1 VQQIVLGTLP
11 HDTLFGHRL
20 YRAKDGFAVDCQVVL
35 AGADRSSIHQ
45 PQHCLAGNGL
55 RIVSKERTS
64 IQIAR
69 PHSYAL
75 PVIKLNLRGEVV
87 TSDKGSQPVGGV
99 FVYWFVTDGQL
110 TADHNQR
117 LWLTAKELMSRSVM
131 QRWAY
136 VICYTVCPLGEEEA
150 VYDRMKA
157 FIAASVPEFQIASGP
172 PIQGARAK
180 VD

>member
-1 VQQIVLGTLP
+1 
-11 HDTLFGHRL
+11 
-20 YRAKDGFAVDCQVVL
+20 
-35 AGADRSSIHQ
+35 
-45 PQHCLAGNGL
+45 
-55 RIVSKERTS
+55 
-64 IQIAR
+64 
-69 PHSYAL
+69 
-75 PVIKLNLRGEVV
+75 
-87 TSDKGSQPVGGV
+87 
-99 FVYWFVTDGQL
+99 
-110 TADHNQR
+110 
-117 LWLTAKELMSRSVM
+117 M